1 MNLLSRLVLVAVLI
15 FAGFAAAFWFTA
27 RSSQRSADSLLTEF
41 TEQRLTQFAS
51 ARKLQGLGLES
62 LTSSYAWWD
71 EMVAFMDKPEPKWA
85 TDHLDTL
92 VGVPNGGDALWVLT
106 TDLTALH
113 AIDEAYR
120 RPPVPFADPAALRR
134 HIGANFTFQF
144 YAVADG
150 RLWQIFGAAIQSA
163 QFWRNAT
170 PVRGYLLIGKRWDET
185 WLARLGT
192 LTDARLDLRLGE
204 APAPALAPA
213 SGGSVFARTFQQPVT
228 GLDGATLATIHGR
241 FNLDLFSSFDDAY
254 HRRLWLLGG
263 WILATFAATGVFIV
277 VVIVRPLGR
286 IIRALETKNP
296 LPLADLLAA
305 HTEFGEVARLLAGQ
319 LRRDRML
326 QEEIRRHLD
335 NLSPE
340 QRARDTESNEAL
352 RLRLAGNLHDGPMQ
366 SLYAAGLQLASV
378 EADVIDGKP
387 VTPDRLQAAKGNLTQ
402 ATADLRNLLLDLEPE
417 ELRDQ
422 DLETALHRI
431 ESRLR
436 SISRGRFQLE
446 LPDGILDGIS
456 RDAQLHLFY
465 ICRELASNAMRHASP
480 AEASLRFSL
489 HSGFLHLDWSNDGLR
504 GRLPPGGPPSG
515 NGLRNIAHRVSELG
529 GTWRFGPADHC
540 WRVHVE
546 LPCTSLA
553 ATG

>member
-27 RSSQRSADSLLTEF
+27 RASQRNADSLLAEF

-62 LTSSYAWWD
+62 LASSYAWWD
-71 EMVAFMDKPEPKWA
+71 EMVKFMDKPEPKWA
-85 TDHLDTL
+85 TDNLDSL

-106 TDLTALH
+106 PDFAALH
-113 AIDEAYR
+113 AIDESYR
-120 RPPVPFADPAALRR
+120 QPALPFADADLLRR
-134 HIGANFTFQF
+134 AIGKNFTFQF
-144 YAVADG
+144 HAVADG
-150 RLWQIFGAAIQSA
+150 QLWQIFGAAIQSA
-163 QFWRNAT
+163 QFWRHET
-170 PVRGYLLIGKRWDET
+170 PVRGYLLIGKRWDDT
-185 WLARLGT
+185 WLSRLGS
-192 LTDARLDLRLGE
+192 LTDARLDLRLGA
-204 APAPALAPA
+204 APPPALAPA
-213 SGGSVFARTFQQPVT
+213 PGGSVFARAFQQAIT
-228 GLDGATLATIHGR
+228 GLDGAPLATIHGR
-241 FNLDLFSSFDDAY
+241 FNLDVFSAFDAAY
-254 HRRLWLLGG
+254 TRQLLLLGG
-263 WILATFAATGVFIV
+263 WVLVTFLAAGLFVAL
-277 VVIVRPLGR
+277 VIVRPLGR
-286 IIRALETKNP
+286 IIRSLETKNA
-296 LPLADLLAA
+296 LPLAGLLAA
-305 HTEFGEVARLLAGQ
+305 RTEFGEVARLLAGQ

-326 QEEIRRHLD
+326 QEEIRRHLES
-335 NLSPE
+335 LSPD

-387 VTPDRLQAAKGNLTQ
+387 VPPARLQAAKGNLTQ

-422 DLETALHRI
+422 DLESALHRI
-431 ESRLR
+431 EGRLR
-436 SISRGRFQLE
+436 SVSQGRFQLG
-446 LPDGILDGIS
+446 LPEGILDGIS

-465 ICRELASNAMRHASP
+465 ICRELASNAMRHARP
-480 AEASLRFSL
+480 AEASLRLSL
-489 HSGFLHLDWSNDGLR
+489 HSGFLHLDWANDGLDLR
-504 GRLPPGGPPSG
+504 PPAQPRPLG

-529 GTWRFGPADHC
+529 GTCRHGPVGDRWEAHI
-540 WRVHVE
+540 E